1 MQVDVHL
8 LERLLPDRFSMRL
21 WVDLR
26 RLQLGQDLPYILAD
40 IVERKLGDVASEEL
54 EDLFCEVGKCVL
66 ALLWNDTF
74 FQHLKLF
81 KVRGGVE
88 RWTNLEEEDLKSA
101 QEAHEGHVSQR
112 RHRYLSHLGPA
123 GGPAAVKS
131 GVRVGLAGQ
140 IPEFDQYGLEKLLL
154 LVAVLEL
161 RIVGIFE
168 PLKLFLTRPLLQH
181 SILAIHWL
189 RLLLLALLS
198 RGSSGRL
205 SACCPSGGLHRSLPC
220 LVAQVVSS
228 RDRHL
233 LLLEAHQWVLQ
244 VHVRLVAAVL
254 H

>member
-8 LERLLPDRFSMRL
+8 LERLLLDRFSMRL
-21 WVDLR
+21 WVDLC
-26 RLQLGQDLPYILAD
+26 RLQLVQDLPYILTD

-54 EDLFCEVGKCVL
+54 EDLFREVGECVL

-88 RWTNLEEEDLKSA
+88 CWSNLEEQDLKSA

-112 RHRYLSHLGPA
+112 RHRYLSHLSPTK
-123 GGPAAVKS
+123 GPAAVKS

-168 PLKLFLTRPLLQH
+168 PLKLFLARPLLQH

-189 RLLLLALLS
+189 RLLLLSLLS
-198 RGSSGRL
+198 CGSSGRL
-205 SACCPSGGLHRSLPC
+205 STCCPSGGLCSSLPC
-220 LVAQVVSS
+220 LVAQVAS
-228 RDRHL
+228 RDGQL
-233 LLLEAHQWVLQ
+233 LLLEVHQRVLK
-244 VHVRLVAAVL
+244 VHVRLVTTVL